1 MSKPTLTFGYSTL
14 ASRLGNIV
22 LPDLAN
28 NPNWDVLITVQ
39 SGDKKPPTVEQL
51 LQSPTGDRVTTKAFA
66 GKGVAKLRNQV
77 LSLSTGDYVIFADDD
92 IVFHPEGIA
101 KAIEHMEAN
110 PAIALVLGQ
119 AVDDSGT
126 LRKNYPSS
134 PEKLTKL
141 NSARAATY
149 EMIVCREL
157 VTKAGITFD
166 ESFGAGVKKT
176 YLGDEYIF
184 ICDLISAG
192 LRCEYLPVVLATHP
206 TVSSG
211 SGWGT
216 KKDRVARALI
226 FDRAF
231 KGNRTLPY
239 LVRIAFGLR
248 KIGKGLTFTAFFK
261 FVFKR

>member
-14 ASRLGNIV
+14 ASRLGNIA

-39 SGDKKPPTVEQL
+39 SGDKKPPTVDQL
-51 LQSPTGDRVTTKAFA
+51 LQSPKGERVTTKAFP
-66 GKGVAKLRNQV
+66 GKGVAKLRNQA

-101 KAIEHMEAN
+101 KAIDFMESN
-110 PAIALVLGQ
+110 PDVALVLGQ
-119 AVDDSGT
+119 AFDDSGS

-134 PEKLTKL
+134 PERLSKL

-149 EMIVCREL
+149 EMIVRRDL
-157 VTKAGITFD
+157 VNKAGITFD
-166 ESFGAGVKKT
+166 EKFGAGVKKT

-231 KGNRTLPY
+231 RGNRTLPY
-239 LVRIAFGLR
+239 LVRIAFGLK

>member
-28 NPNWDVLITVQ
+28 NPNWDALITVQ

-77 LSLSTGDYVIFADDD
+77 LALATGDYVIFADDD

-110 PAIALVLGQ
+110 PAIALALGQ

-134 PEKLTKL
+134 PEKLTSSTQPEQL
-141 NSARAATY
+141 P
-149 EMIVCREL
+149 
-157 VTKAGITFD
+157 TK
-166 ESFGAGVKKT
+166 
-176 YLGDEYIF
+176 
-184 ICDLISAG
+184 
-192 LRCEYLPVVLATHP
+192 
-206 TVSSG
+206 
-211 SGWGT
+211 
-216 KKDRVARALI
+216 
-226 FDRAF
+226 
-231 KGNRTLPY
+231 
-239 LVRIAFGLR
+239 
-248 KIGKGLTFTAFFK
+248 
-261 FVFKR
+261 

>member
-14 ASRLGNIV
+14 ASRLGNIA
-22 LPDLAN
+22 LPDLGN
-28 NPNWDVLITVQ
+28 NPNWDALITVQ
-39 SGDKKPPTVEQL
+39 SGDKKPPTVDQL
-51 LQSPTGDRVTTKAFA
+51 LQSPKGERVTTKAFP

-101 KAIEHMEAN
+101 KAIDFMESN
-110 PAIALVLGQ
+110 PDVALVLGQ
-119 AVDDSGT
+119 AIDDSGS

-134 PEKLTKL
+134 PERLSKL

-149 EMIVCREL
+149 EMIVRRDL
-157 VTKAGITFD
+157 VNQAGIAFD
-166 ESFGAGVKKT
+166 ENFGAGVKKT

-231 KGNRTLPY
+231 RGNRTLPY
-239 LVRIAFGLR
+239 LVRIAFGLK

>member
-14 ASRLGNIV
+14 ASRLGNIA

-28 NPNWDVLITVQ
+28 NPNWDVLVTVQ
-39 SGDKKPPTVEQL
+39 SGDKKSPTVDQL
-51 LQSPTGDRVTTKAFA
+51 LQSPKGERVTTKAFP

-101 KAIEHMEAN
+101 KAIDFMESS
-110 PAIALVLGQ
+110 PDVALVLGQ
-119 AVDDSGT
+119 AIDDSGS

-134 PEKLTKL
+134 PERLSKL

-149 EMIVCREL
+149 EMIVRRDL
-157 VTKAGITFD
+157 VNTAGITFD
-166 ESFGAGVKKT
+166 ENFGAGVKKT

-239 LVRIAFGLR
+239 LVRIAFGLK

>member
-14 ASRLGNIV
+14 ASRLGNIA

-39 SGDKKPPTVEQL
+39 SGDKKPPTVDQL
-51 LQSPTGDRVTTKAFA
+51 LQSPKGERVTTKAFP

-101 KAIEHMEAN
+101 KAIDFMESN
-110 PAIALVLGQ
+110 PDVALVLGQ
-119 AVDDSGT
+119 AIDDSGS

-134 PEKLTKL
+134 PERLSKL

-149 EMIVCREL
+149 EMIVRRDL
-157 VTKAGITFD
+157 VNKSGITFD
-166 ESFGAGVKKT
+166 ENFGAGVKKT

-239 LVRIAFGLR
+239 LVRIAFGLK

>member
-14 ASRLGNIV
+14 ASRLGNIA

-39 SGDKKPPTVEQL
+39 SGDKKPPTVDQL
-51 LQSPTGDRVTTKAFA
+51 LQSPKGERVTTKAFP

-101 KAIEHMEAN
+101 KAIDFMESN
-110 PAIALVLGQ
+110 PDVALVLGQ
-119 AVDDSGT
+119 AIDDSGS

-134 PEKLTKL
+134 PERLSKL

-149 EMIVCREL
+149 EMIVRRDL
-157 VTKAGITFD
+157 VNQAGITFD
-166 ESFGAGVKKT
+166 ENFGAGVKKT

-239 LVRIAFGLR
+239 LVRIAFGLK